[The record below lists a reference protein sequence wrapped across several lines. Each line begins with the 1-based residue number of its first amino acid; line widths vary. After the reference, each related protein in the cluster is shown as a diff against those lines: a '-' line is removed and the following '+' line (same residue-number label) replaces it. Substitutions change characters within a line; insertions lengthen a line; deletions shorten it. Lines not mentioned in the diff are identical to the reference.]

1 MTQTYP
7 NQEAT
12 TAPSASRVASAA
24 RAASFKRA
32 SVYEY
37 LVQSRLSRTRK
48 LLLAG
53 TGTNCR
59 LFVEVNWDVVSV
71 S

>member
-1 MTQTYP
+1 MTGKQGCRLAVRISTD
-7 NQEAT
+7 
-12 TAPSASRVASAA
+12 
-24 RAASFKRA
+24 KRA

-37 LVQSRLSRTRK
+37 LVHSRVSRTRK

-71 S
+71 N

>member
-1 MTQTYP
+1 MTRKPEVMPPDWQIGP
-7 NQEAT
+7 E
-12 TAPSASRVASAA
+12 
-24 RAASFKRA
+24 KRA

-37 LVQSRLSRTRK
+37 LVHSRVSRTRK
-48 LLLAG
+48 LLSAG